1 MHYLYAPICSK
12 LPGYLG
18 QSSVEQVFCWMLRTV
33 IIISLL
39 LISATLQAAPY
50 TIGLATW
57 SGYPDSVRGFKA
69 GLAEAGFI
77 EGQQVNFIA
86 GEQGADKNLQA
97 QVAKKFLQADVDLVY
112 SLTTPG
118 TAVMQDVLPDSMPI
132 VFSIVTYPA
141 DSGLIESFQYSG
153 NNLVGTSN
161 YVPIKHYLYLLKLI
175 YPQVNRIAIFHRR
188 GEPNSRIQSANL
200 IRMFRREG
208 IEALEMKPE
217 NLHQVKRLAEQLIG
231 QVDAFMS
238 TTDTL
243 MQAGGEQALIEL
255 SLKHGIPILSS
266 NKRGIEQGASFGP
279 VADFYTLGFMAGQK
293 AARILRDGTLPSK
306 LESELQN
313 PPLFLVNR
321 STINSLGIHIS
332 QEARRII
339 TWTDK

>member
-1 MHYLYAPICSK
+1 MRYLYAPICSK
-12 LPGYLG
+12 LPDYLG
-18 QSSVEQVFCWMLRTV
+18 QSSVEQVFSWMLRTV
-33 IIISLL
+33 IIICLL
-39 LISATLQAAPY
+39 LISAALQAAPY